1 MLFFCIQCFFV
12 FVVKKYNQP
21 YPHFLSQM
29 DDNAVEEA
37 KWRTRAN
44 LMTGVISSS
53 NIYYEIEIFS
63 SSGVISKIPVDL
75 FI

>member
-1 MLFFCIQCFFV
+1 
-12 FVVKKYNQP
+12 
-21 YPHFLSQM
+21 M

-53 NIYYEIEIFS
+53 IIYYEIEIFS
-63 SSGVISKIPVDL
+63 GVNSGVISKIPVHL
-75 FI
+75 YIEFELNRTISLR

>member
-1 MLFFCIQCFFV
+1 
-12 FVVKKYNQP
+12 
-21 YPHFLSQM
+21 M

-63 SSGVISKIPVDL
+63 EVNSGVISKIPVNLYIEFAQAEL
-75 FI
+75 FL

>member
-1 MLFFCIQCFFV
+1 
-12 FVVKKYNQP
+12 
-21 YPHFLSQM
+21 M

-44 LMTGVISSS
+44 LMTGVIPSSD
-53 NIYYEIEIFS
+53 IFYEIEIFS
-63 SSGVISKIPVDL
+63 GAHSGVISKKKQLI

>member
-1 MLFFCIQCFFV
+1 
-12 FVVKKYNQP
+12 
-21 YPHFLSQM
+21 M

-53 NIYYEIEIFS
+53 NIYYEIEVN
-63 SSGVISKIPVDL
+63 SGVISKIPVNLYIEFAQAEL
-75 FI
+75 FL

>member
-1 MLFFCIQCFFV
+1 
-12 FVVKKYNQP
+12 
-21 YPHFLSQM
+21 M

-53 NIYYEIEIFS
+53 IIYYEIEIFS
-63 SSGVISKIPVDL
+63 GVNSGVISKIPVNL
-75 FI
+75 YREVALNRTISLR

>member
-1 MLFFCIQCFFV
+1 MFFI

-44 LMTGVISSS
+44 LMTGVIPSSD
-53 NIYYEIEIFS
+53 IFYEIDIFS
-63 SSGVISKIPVDL
+63 GAHSGVISKKKQLIS
-75 FI
+75 I

>member
-1 MLFFCIQCFFV
+1 
-12 FVVKKYNQP
+12 
-21 YPHFLSQM
+21 M

-63 SSGVISKIPVDL
+63 GVNSGVISKIPVNL
-75 FI
+75 YIEFELNRTISLR